1 MIQKEVARL
10 SATLRPISPKQ
21 TEWAYTNCVE
31 HIAYL
36 AKSGM
41 LTCPDCGHSWKC
53 GDGTLCDTLEGCI
66 CPHCGAELKVQD
78 TRRRT
83 QKGVRYFC
91 ILTTCRG
98 YQVIRVA
105 QAHYSSKKGEP
116 MKFYCTEVVQRWISP
131 DGKVTDM
138 ALLRTFPSY
147 YCDQW
152 SLYSDMEVRPYN
164 SLYDDVCKWSEV
176 YPLIRTIP
184 QLRRNGFKG
193 DFYGISPVLLFK
205 RLLSDTRIE
214 TLLKSGEIE
223 DMKYFILNPRNAE
236 MLWASY
242 LIAKRHHYKINSLE
256 LWCDYLQMLNN
267 LGQDIRNP
275 KNICPADFID
285 AHDRAMRRIEAKRMK
300 ERTENERR
308 WEAER
313 RDREQRKLLE
323 KKQREDDFK
332 AMKSKFFG
340 LVISDNEIT
349 VKVLESIEEYYEE
362 GRTQNICVFG
372 AGYYTKAESL
382 VLSARIGDR
391 IIETVEVD
399 LQTLRVVQCHGKGN
413 LNTPYHDRIVDLVN
427 SNAQLMIGRL
437 TSVFHQNRESGSQ
450 CKMVQIAEIGFKMRF
465 EWGII
470 VKEYF
475 KS

>member
-1 MIQKEVARL
+1 MKPKTMIQKEVARL

-31 HIAYL
+31 HIAYR

-41 LTCPDCGHSWKC
+41 ITCPDCGHSWKS

-214 TLLKSGEIE
+214 TLMKAGEIE
-223 DMKYFILNPRNAE
+223 DMKYFILNPQNAE

-242 LIAKRHHYKINSLE
+242 LIARRHHYKINSLE

-323 KKQREDDFK
+323 EKQREDDFK

-349 VKVLESIEEYYEE
+349 VKVLKSIEEYYEE
-362 GRTQNICVFG
+362 GKAQNICVFG
-372 AGYYTKAESL
+372 AGYYTKADSL

-399 LQTLRVVQCHGKGN
+399 LQTLTVVQCHGKN
-413 LNTPYHDRIVDLVN
+413 NKNTAYHDRIVDLVN
-427 SNAQLMIGRL
+427 SNARL
-437 TSVFHQNRESGSQ
+437 IRER
-450 CKMVQIAEIGFKMRF
+450 MTA
-465 EWGII
+465 
-470 VKEYF
+470 
-475 KS
+475 

>member
-1 MIQKEVARL
+1 MTSKHYDYETQDNDTEEVARL

-31 HIAYL
+31 HIAYR

-41 LTCPDCGHSWKC
+41 LTCPDCGHSWKAVTARC
-53 GDGTLCDTLEGCI
+53 VT
-66 CPHCGAELKVQD
+66 PLKVASVL
-78 TRRRT
+78 TASGTESAGHT
-83 QKGVRYFC
+83 QAHSEWCTVF
-91 ILTTCRG
+91 LHTHHLPG

-131 DGKVTDM
+131 DGKLTDM

-214 TLLKSGEIE
+214 TLMKSGEIE

-236 MLWASY
+236 MLWSSY
-242 LIAKRHHYKINSLE
+242 LIARRHHYKINSLE

-267 LGQDIRNP
+267 LGQDIHNP

-323 KKQREDDFK
+323 EKQREDDFK

-362 GRTQNICVFG
+362 GKAQNICVFG
-372 AGYYTKAESL
+372 AGYYTKPIALYCQQGL
-382 VLSARIGDR
+382 VT
-391 IIETVEVD
+391 E
-399 LQTLRVVQCHGKGN
+399 
-413 LNTPYHDRIVDLVN
+413 
-427 SNAQLMIGRL
+427 
-437 TSVFHQNRESGSQ
+437 
-450 CKMVQIAEIGFKMRF
+450 
-465 EWGII
+465 
-470 VKEYF
+470 
-475 KS
+475 

>member
-1 MIQKEVARL
+1 MKPKTMIQKEVARL

-31 HIAYL
+31 HIAYR

-41 LTCPDCGHSWKC
+41 LTCPDCGHSWKS

-214 TLLKSGEIE
+214 TLMKSGEIE
-223 DMKYFILNPRNAE
+223 DMKYFILNPQNAE

-242 LIAKRHHYKINSLE
+242 LITRRHHYKINSLE

-323 KKQREDDFK
+323 EKQREDDFK

-362 GRTQNICVFG
+362 GKAQNICVFG

-427 SNAQLMIGRL
+427 SNVQLIKARM
-437 TSVFHQNRESGSQ
+437 T
-450 CKMVQIAEIGFKMRF
+450 A
-465 EWGII
+465 
-470 VKEYF
+470 
-475 KS
+475 

>member
-1 MIQKEVARL
+1 MKPKTMIQKEVARL

-21 TEWAYTNCVE
+21 TEWAYTNCIE
-31 HIAYL
+31 HIAYRT
-36 AKSGM
+36 KSGM
-41 LTCPDCGHSWKC
+41 LTCPDCGHTWKS

-214 TLLKSGEIE
+214 TLMKSGDIE
-223 DMKYFILNPRNAE
+223 DMKYFILNPHNAE

-242 LIAKRHHYKINSLE
+242 LIARRHHYKINSLE

-308 WEAER
+308 WEAEM

-323 KKQREDDFK
+323 EKQREDDFK

-362 GRTQNICVFG
+362 GKAQNICVFG

-413 LNTPYHDRIVDLVN
+413 LNTAYHDRIVDLVN
-427 SNAQLMIGRL
+427 SNVQLIKARM
-437 TSVFHQNRESGSQ
+437 T
-450 CKMVQIAEIGFKMRF
+450 A
-465 EWGII
+465 
-470 VKEYF
+470 
-475 KS
+475 

>member
-1 MIQKEVARL
+1 
-10 SATLRPISPKQ
+10 
-21 TEWAYTNCVE
+21 
-31 HIAYL
+31 
-36 AKSGM
+36 
-41 LTCPDCGHSWKC
+41 
-53 GDGTLCDTLEGCI
+53 
-66 CPHCGAELKVQD
+66 
-78 TRRRT
+78 
-83 QKGVRYFC
+83 
-91 ILTTCRG
+91 
-98 YQVIRVA
+98 
-105 QAHYSSKKGEP
+105 

-205 RLLSDTRIE
+205 RLLSDTWIE
-214 TLLKSGEIE
+214 TLMKAGEIE

-323 KKQREDDFK
+323 EKQREDDFK

-362 GRTQNICVFG
+362 GKAQNICVFG
-372 AGYYTKAESL
+372 AGYYTKADSL

-427 SNAQLMIGRL
+427 SNARL
-437 TSVFHQNRESGSQ
+437 IRDRMT
-450 CKMVQIAEIGFKMRF
+450 A
-465 EWGII
+465 
-470 VKEYF
+470 
-475 KS
+475 

>member
-10 SATLRPISPKQ
+10 SATLRPISPKH
-21 TEWAYTNCVE
+21 TEWAYSNCVE
-31 HIAYL
+31 HIAYR

-41 LTCPDCGHSWKC
+41 LTCPDCGHSWKS

-98 YQVIRVA
+98 YQLIRVA

-214 TLLKSGEIE
+214 TLMKSGEIE

-267 LGQDIRNP
+267 LGQDIHNP

-323 KKQREDDFK
+323 EKQREDDFK

-340 LVISDNEIT
+340 LIISDNEIT

-362 GRTQNICVFG
+362 GKAQNICVFG
-372 AGYYTKAESL
+372 AGYYTKADSL

-399 LQTLRVVQCHGKGN
+399 LQTLTVVQCHGKN
-413 LNTPYHDRIVDLVN
+413 NKNTAYHDRIVDLVN
-427 SNAQLMIGRL
+427 SNARL
-437 TSVFHQNRESGSQ
+437 IRER
-450 CKMVQIAEIGFKMRF
+450 MTA
-465 EWGII
+465 
-470 VKEYF
+470 
-475 KS
+475 

>member
-1 MIQKEVARL
+1 
-10 SATLRPISPKQ
+10 
-21 TEWAYTNCVE
+21 
-31 HIAYL
+31 
-36 AKSGM
+36 M
-41 LTCPDCGHSWKC
+41 LTCPDCGHSWKS

-214 TLLKSGEIE
+214 TLMKAGEIE
-223 DMKYFILNPRNAE
+223 DMKYFILNPQNAD

-242 LIAKRHHYKINSLE
+242 LIARRHHYKINSLE

-285 AHDRAMRRIEAKRMK
+285 AHDRAMRRIEVKRMN

-323 KKQREDDFK
+323 EKQREDDFK

-349 VKVLESIEEYYEE
+349 IKVLESIEEYYEE
-362 GRTQNICVFG
+362 GKAQNICVFG

-427 SNAQLMIGRL
+427 SNVQLIKARM
-437 TSVFHQNRESGSQ
+437 T
-450 CKMVQIAEIGFKMRF
+450 A
-465 EWGII
+465 
-470 VKEYF
+470 
-475 KS
+475 

>member
-1 MIQKEVARL
+1 MKPKTKIQKEVARL
-10 SATLRPISPKQ
+10 SATLRPI
-21 TEWAYTNCVE
+21 TEAQERWAYRHRIE
-31 HIAYL
+31 HIAYR
-36 AKSGM
+36 AKSGI
-41 LTCPDCGHSWKC
+41 LTCSLCGHSWKSEN
-53 GDGTLCDTLEGCI
+53 GSLCDTLAGCK
-66 CPHCGAELKVQD
+66 CPHCGAELKVLE
-78 TRRRT
+78 TRKRT
-83 QKGVRYFC
+83 QKEIRYFSVITVC
-91 ILTTCRG
+91 G
-98 YQVIRVA
+98 GFQVIRVA

-116 MKFYCTEVVQRWISP
+116 MKFNCTEVVQRWISP

-214 TLLKSGEIE
+214 TLMKSGEIE

-323 KKQREDDFK
+323 EKQREDDFK

-362 GRTQNICVFG
+362 GKAQNICVFG

-427 SNAQLMIGRL
+427 SNAQLIKARM
-437 TSVFHQNRESGSQ
+437 T
-450 CKMVQIAEIGFKMRF
+450 A
-465 EWGII
+465 
-470 VKEYF
+470 
-475 KS
+475 

>member
-1 MIQKEVARL
+1 MKPKTMIQKEVARL

-31 HIAYL
+31 HIAYRT
-36 AKSGM
+36 KSGM
-41 LTCPDCGHSWKC
+41 LTCPDCGHTWKS

-116 MKFYCTEVVQRWISP
+116 MKFHCTEVVQRWISP
-131 DGKVTDM
+131 DGRVTDM

-214 TLLKSGEIE
+214 TLMKSGEIE

-242 LIAKRHHYKINSLE
+242 LIARRHYYKINSLE

-323 KKQREDDFK
+323 EKQREDDFK

-362 GRTQNICVFG
+362 GKAQNICVFG

-427 SNAQLMIGRL
+427 SNAQLIKARM
-437 TSVFHQNRESGSQ
+437 T
-450 CKMVQIAEIGFKMRF
+450 A
-465 EWGII
+465 
-470 VKEYF
+470 
-475 KS
+475 

>member
-1 MIQKEVARL
+1 
-10 SATLRPISPKQ
+10 
-21 TEWAYTNCVE
+21 
-31 HIAYL
+31 
-36 AKSGM
+36 M
-41 LTCPDCGHSWKC
+41 LTCPDCGHSWKS

-78 TRRRT
+78 SRRRT

-205 RLLSDTRIE
+205 RVLSDTRIE

-223 DMKYFILNPRNAE
+223 DMKYFILNTHNAE

-242 LIAKRHHYKINSLE
+242 LIARRHHYKINSLE

-267 LGQDIRNP
+267 LGQDIHNP

-323 KKQREDDFK
+323 EKQREDDFK

-340 LVISDNEIT
+340 LIISDNEIT

-362 GRTQNICVFG
+362 GKTQNICVFG
-372 AGYYTKAESL
+372 SSYYTKANSL
-382 VLSARIGDR
+382 ILSARIDGR
-391 IIETVEVD
+391 IIETIEVD
-399 LQTLRVVQCHGKGN
+399 LQTLTVVQCHGKN
-413 LNTPYHDRIVDLVN
+413 NKNTAYHDRIVDLVN
-427 SNAQLMIGRL
+427 SNARL
-437 TSVFHQNRESGSQ
+437 IRER
-450 CKMVQIAEIGFKMRF
+450 MTA
-465 EWGII
+465 
-470 VKEYF
+470 
-475 KS
+475 

>member
-1 MIQKEVARL
+1 
-10 SATLRPISPKQ
+10 
-21 TEWAYTNCVE
+21 
-31 HIAYL
+31 
-36 AKSGM
+36 M
-41 LTCPDCGHSWKC
+41 LTCPDCGHSWKS

-152 SLYSDMEVRPYN
+152 SLYSDMEVRPDN

-340 LVISDNEIT
+340 LIISDNEIT

-362 GRTQNICVFG
+362 GKAQNICVFG
-372 AGYYTKAESL
+372 AGYYTKADSL

-399 LQTLRVVQCHGKGN
+399 LQTLTVVQCHGKN
-413 LNTPYHDRIVDLVN
+413 NKNTAYHDRIVDLVN
-427 SNAQLMIGRL
+427 SNARL
-437 TSVFHQNRESGSQ
+437 IRER
-450 CKMVQIAEIGFKMRF
+450 MTA
-465 EWGII
+465 
-470 VKEYF
+470 
-475 KS
+475 

>member
-31 HIAYL
+31 HIAYR
-36 AKSGM
+36 AKSGV
-41 LTCPDCGHSWKC
+41 LTCPDCGHTWKS
-53 GDGTLCDTLEGCI
+53 GDGTLCDPLEGCI

-78 TRRRT
+78 SRRRT

-91 ILTTCRG
+91 ILTTCRR

-193 DFYGISPVLLFK
+193 DFYGISPVLLSK

-214 TLLKSGEIE
+214 TLMKSGEIE
-223 DMKYFILNPRNAE
+223 DMKYFILNPHNAE

-242 LIAKRHHYKINSLE
+242 LIARRHHYKINSLE

-308 WEAER
+308 WEAES
-313 RDREQRKLLE
+313 RDCEQRKLLE
-323 KKQREDDFK
+323 EKQHEDDFK

-362 GRTQNICVFG
+362 GKAQNICVFG
-372 AGYYTKAESL
+372 AGYYSKAESL

-427 SNAQLMIGRL
+427 SNAQLIKARM
-437 TSVFHQNRESGSQ
+437 T
-450 CKMVQIAEIGFKMRF
+450 A
-465 EWGII
+465 
-470 VKEYF
+470 
-475 KS
+475 

>member
-1 MIQKEVARL
+1 MKPKTMIQKEVARL
-10 SATLRPISPKQ
+10 SATLRPISLKQ

-31 HIAYL
+31 HIAYR
-36 AKSGM
+36 AKSGV
-41 LTCPDCGHSWKC
+41 LTCPDCGHTWKS

-214 TLLKSGEIE
+214 TLMKSGEIE

-236 MLWASY
+236 MLWSSY
-242 LIAKRHHYKINSLE
+242 LIARRHHYKINSLK

-267 LGQDIRNP
+267 LGQDIHNP

-285 AHDRAMRRIEAKRMK
+285 AHDRAIRRIEAKRMK

-323 KKQREDDFK
+323 EKQREDDFK

-362 GRTQNICVFG
+362 GKAQNICVFG
-372 AGYYTKAESL
+372 AGYYSKAESL

-427 SNAQLMIGRL
+427 SNAQLIKARM
-437 TSVFHQNRESGSQ
+437 T
-450 CKMVQIAEIGFKMRF
+450 A
-465 EWGII
+465 
-470 VKEYF
+470 
-475 KS
+475 

>member
-1 MIQKEVARL
+1 MKPKTMIQKEVARL

-31 HIAYL
+31 HIAYR

-41 LTCPDCGHSWKC
+41 LTCPDCGHSWKS

-83 QKGVRYFC
+83 QNGVRYFC

-131 DGKVTDM
+131 DGKLTDM

-214 TLLKSGEIE
+214 TLMKAGEIE
-223 DMKYFILNPRNAE
+223 DMKYFILNPQNAE

-242 LIAKRHHYKINSLE
+242 LIARRHHYKINSLE

-323 KKQREDDFK
+323 EKQREDDFK

-362 GRTQNICVFG
+362 GKAQNICVFG
-372 AGYYTKAESL
+372 AGYYTKADSL

-399 LQTLRVVQCHGKGN
+399 LQTLTVVQCHGKN
-413 LNTPYHDRIVDLVN
+413 NKNTAYHDRIVDLVN
-427 SNAQLMIGRL
+427 SNARL
-437 TSVFHQNRESGSQ
+437 IRER
-450 CKMVQIAEIGFKMRF
+450 MTA
-465 EWGII
+465 
-470 VKEYF
+470 
-475 KS
+475 

>member
-1 MIQKEVARL
+1 MKPKTIIQKEVARL

-31 HIAYL
+31 HIAYR

-41 LTCPDCGHSWKC
+41 LTCPDCGHSWKS

-78 TRRRT
+78 SRRRT

-147 YCDQW
+147 YFDQW

-205 RLLSDTRIE
+205 RVLSDTRIE

-223 DMKYFILNPRNAE
+223 DMKYFILNTHNAE

-242 LIAKRHHYKINSLE
+242 LIARRHHYKINNLK

-267 LGQDIRNP
+267 LGHDIRNP

-323 KKQREDDFK
+323 EKQREDDFK

-362 GRTQNICVFG
+362 GKAQNICVFG

-427 SNAQLMIGRL
+427 SNAQLIKARM
-437 TSVFHQNRESGSQ
+437 T
-450 CKMVQIAEIGFKMRF
+450 A
-465 EWGII
+465 
-470 VKEYF
+470 
-475 KS
+475 

>member
-1 MIQKEVARL
+1 MKPKTMIQKEVARL

-31 HIAYL
+31 HIAYR

-41 LTCPDCGHSWKC
+41 LTCPDCGHTWKS

-105 QAHYSSKKGEP
+105 QTHYSSKKGEP

-193 DFYGISPVLLFK
+193 DFYGISPVLIFK

-214 TLLKSGEIE
+214 TLMKAGEIE
-223 DMKYFILNPRNAE
+223 DMKYFILNPQNAD

-242 LIAKRHHYKINSLE
+242 LIARRHHYKINSLE

-285 AHDRAMRRIEAKRMK
+285 AHDRAMRRIEVKRMK

-323 KKQREDDFK
+323 EKQREDDFK

-362 GRTQNICVFG
+362 GKAQNICVFG
-372 AGYYTKAESL
+372 AGYYTKADSL

-413 LNTPYHDRIVDLVN
+413 INTPYHDRIVDLVN
-427 SNAQLMIGRL
+427 SNSQLIKARM
-437 TSVFHQNRESGSQ
+437 T
-450 CKMVQIAEIGFKMRF
+450 A
-465 EWGII
+465 
-470 VKEYF
+470 
-475 KS
+475 

>member
-31 HIAYL
+31 HIAYR
-36 AKSGM
+36 AKSGV
-41 LTCPDCGHSWKC
+41 LTCPDCGHTWKS

-214 TLLKSGEIE
+214 TLMKAGEIE
-223 DMKYFILNPRNAE
+223 DMKYFILNPQNAE

-242 LIAKRHHYKINSLE
+242 LIARRHHYKINSLE

-267 LGQDIRNP
+267 LGQDIHNP

-323 KKQREDDFK
+323 EKQREDDFK

-362 GRTQNICVFG
+362 GKTQNICVFG
-372 AGYYTKAESL
+372 AGYYTKADSL

-399 LQTLRVVQCHGKGN
+399 LQTLTVVQCHGKN
-413 LNTPYHDRIVDLVN
+413 NKNTAYHDRIVDLVN
-427 SNAQLMIGRL
+427 ANARL
-437 TSVFHQNRESGSQ
+437 IRER
-450 CKMVQIAEIGFKMRF
+450 MTA
-465 EWGII
+465 
-470 VKEYF
+470 
-475 KS
+475 

>member
-1 MIQKEVARL
+1 MKPKTMIQKEVARL
-10 SATLRPISPKQ
+10 SASLRPISPKQ

-31 HIAYL
+31 HIAYR
-36 AKSGM
+36 AKSGV
-41 LTCPDCGHSWKC
+41 LTCPDCGHTWKS

-98 YQVIRVA
+98 YQLIRVA

-214 TLLKSGEIE
+214 TLMKSGEIE
-223 DMKYFILNPRNAE
+223 DMKYFILNPHNAE

-242 LIAKRHHYKINSLE
+242 LIARRHHYKINSLE

-267 LGQDIRNP
+267 LGQDIHNP

-323 KKQREDDFK
+323 EKQREDDFK

-340 LVISDNEIT
+340 LIISDNEIT

-362 GRTQNICVFG
+362 GKTQNICVFG
-372 AGYYTKAESL
+372 SSYYTKANSL
-382 VLSARIGDR
+382 ILSARIDGR
-391 IIETVEVD
+391 IIETIEVD
-399 LQTLRVVQCHGKGN
+399 LQTLTVVQCHGKN
-413 LNTPYHDRIVDLVN
+413 NKNTAYHDRIVDLVN
-427 SNAQLMIGRL
+427 SNARL
-437 TSVFHQNRESGSQ
+437 IRER
-450 CKMVQIAEIGFKMRF
+450 MTA
-465 EWGII
+465 
-470 VKEYF
+470 
-475 KS
+475 

>member
-21 TEWAYTNCVE
+21 TEWAYSNCVE
-31 HIAYL
+31 HIAYR
-36 AKSGM
+36 AKSGV
-41 LTCPDCGHSWKC
+41 LTCPDCGHTWKS

-78 TRRRT
+78 SRRRT

-91 ILTTCRG
+91 ILTTCRR

-176 YPLIRTIP
+176 YPMIRTIP

-205 RLLSDTRIE
+205 RLLSDTRVE
-214 TLLKSGEIE
+214 TLMKSGEIE
-223 DMKYFILNPRNAE
+223 DMKYFILNPHNAE

-242 LIAKRHHYKINSLE
+242 LIARRHHYKINSLE

-275 KNICPADFID
+275 KNICPVDFID

-323 KKQREDDFK
+323 EKQREDDFK

-362 GRTQNICVFG
+362 GKAQNICVFG
-372 AGYYTKAESL
+372 AGYYTKADSL

-427 SNAQLMIGRL
+427 SNARL
-437 TSVFHQNRESGSQ
+437 IRER
-450 CKMVQIAEIGFKMRF
+450 MTA
-465 EWGII
+465 
-470 VKEYF
+470 
-475 KS
+475 

>member
-31 HIAYL
+31 HIAYRT
-36 AKSGM
+36 KGGM
-41 LTCPDCGHSWKC
+41 LTCPDCGHTWKS

-91 ILTTCRG
+91 ILTTCRR

-223 DMKYFILNPRNAE
+223 DMKYFILNPHNAE

-242 LIAKRHHYKINSLE
+242 LIARRHHYKINNLE

-285 AHDRAMRRIEAKRMK
+285 AHDKAMRRIEAKRMK
-300 ERTENERR
+300 ERNENERR

-323 KKQREDDFK
+323 EKQREDDFK

-362 GRTQNICVFG
+362 GKAQNICVFG

-391 IIETVEVD
+391 IIGTVEVD
-399 LQTLRVVQCHGKGN
+399 LQTLRMVQCHGKGN

-427 SNAQLMIGRL
+427 SNAQLIKARM
-437 TSVFHQNRESGSQ
+437 T
-450 CKMVQIAEIGFKMRF
+450 A
-465 EWGII
+465 
-470 VKEYF
+470 
-475 KS
+475 

>member
-1 MIQKEVARL
+1 MKPKTMIQKEVARL

-31 HIAYL
+31 HIAYR

-41 LTCPDCGHSWKC
+41 LTCPDCGHSWKS

-66 CPHCGAELKVQD
+66 CPHCGAELKVHD

-205 RLLSDTRIE
+205 RLLSDTWIE
-214 TLLKSGEIE
+214 TLMKAGEIE

-236 MLWASY
+236 MLWSSY
-242 LIAKRHHYKINSLE
+242 LIARRHHYKINSLE

-275 KNICPADFID
+275 KNICPANFID

-308 WEAER
+308 WEA
-313 RDREQRKLLE
+313 
-323 KKQREDDFK
+323 
-332 AMKSKFFG
+332 
-340 LVISDNEIT
+340 
-349 VKVLESIEEYYEE
+349 
-362 GRTQNICVFG
+362 
-372 AGYYTKAESL
+372 
-382 VLSARIGDR
+382 
-391 IIETVEVD
+391 
-399 LQTLRVVQCHGKGN
+399 
-413 LNTPYHDRIVDLVN
+413 
-427 SNAQLMIGRL
+427 
-437 TSVFHQNRESGSQ
+437 
-450 CKMVQIAEIGFKMRF
+450 
-465 EWGII
+465 
-470 VKEYF
+470 
-475 KS
+475 

>member
-1 MIQKEVARL
+1 MKPKTMIQKEVARL

-31 HIAYL
+31 HIAYR
-36 AKSGM
+36 AKSGV
-41 LTCPDCGHSWKC
+41 LTCPDCGHTWKS

-91 ILTTCRG
+91 ILTTCRR

-223 DMKYFILNPRNAE
+223 DMKYFILNPHNAE

-242 LIAKRHHYKINSLE
+242 LIARRHHYKINSLE

-313 RDREQRKLLE
+313 LDREQRKLLE
-323 KKQREDDFK
+323 EKQREDDFK

-362 GRTQNICVFG
+362 GKEQNICVFG
-372 AGYYTKAESL
+372 AGYYTKADSL

-413 LNTPYHDRIVDLVN
+413 INTPYHDRIVDLVN
-427 SNAQLMIGRL
+427 SNAQLIKARM
-437 TSVFHQNRESGSQ
+437 T
-450 CKMVQIAEIGFKMRF
+450 A
-465 EWGII
+465 
-470 VKEYF
+470 
-475 KS
+475 

>member
-1 MIQKEVARL
+1 MKPKTIIQKEVARL

-31 HIAYL
+31 HIAYR

-41 LTCPDCGHSWKC
+41 LTCPDCGHSWKS

-78 TRRRT
+78 SRRRT

-205 RLLSDTRIE
+205 RVLSDTRIE

-223 DMKYFILNPRNAE
+223 DMKYFILNTHNAE

-242 LIAKRHHYKINSLE
+242 LIARRHHYKINSLE

-267 LGQDIRNP
+267 LGQDIHNP

-323 KKQREDDFK
+323 EKQREDDFK

-340 LVISDNEIT
+340 LIISDNEIT

-362 GRTQNICVFG
+362 GKTQNICVFG
-372 AGYYTKAESL
+372 SSYYTKANSL
-382 VLSARIGDR
+382 ILSARIDGR
-391 IIETVEVD
+391 IIETIEVD
-399 LQTLRVVQCHGKGN
+399 LQTLTVVQCHGKN
-413 LNTPYHDRIVDLVN
+413 NKNTAYHDRIVDLVN
-427 SNAQLMIGRL
+427 SNARL
-437 TSVFHQNRESGSQ
+437 IRER
-450 CKMVQIAEIGFKMRF
+450 MTA
-465 EWGII
+465 
-470 VKEYF
+470 
-475 KS
+475 

>member
-1 MIQKEVARL
+1 MKPKTMIQKEVARL

-31 HIAYL
+31 HIAYR

-41 LTCPDCGHSWKC
+41 LTCPDCGHSWKS
-53 GDGTLCDTLEGCI
+53 GGGTLCDTHEGCI

-91 ILTTCRG
+91 ILTTCRR

-116 MKFYCTEVVQRWISP
+116 MKFYCTEEVQRWISP
-131 DGKVTDM
+131 DCKVTDM

-176 YPLIRTIP
+176 YPLILTIP

-214 TLLKSGEIE
+214 MLMKSGEIE
-223 DMKYFILNPRNAE
+223 DMKYFILNPHNAE

-242 LIAKRHHYKINSLE
+242 LIARRHHYKINSLE

-267 LGQDIRNP
+267 LGQNIRNP

-300 ERTENERR
+300 ERTEKERR

-323 KKQREDDFK
+323 EKQCKDDFK

-349 VKVLESIEEYYEE
+349 VKVLKSIEVYYEE
-362 GRTQNICVFG
+362 GKAQNICVFG
-372 AGYYTKAESL
+372 AGYYTKAELL

-391 IIETVEVD
+391 TIETVEVD
-399 LQTLRVVQCHGKGN
+399 LQTIRVVQCHGKGN

-427 SNAQLMIGRL
+427 SNAQLIKARM
-437 TSVFHQNRESGSQ
+437 T
-450 CKMVQIAEIGFKMRF
+450 A
-465 EWGII
+465 
-470 VKEYF
+470 
-475 KS
+475 